1 MVAESEYGQR
11 SGSTMQTGD
20 LTSFSYFMTRSFQ
33 MSSDEM
39 NKAGEFGRDGAKD
52 AMNNTQGEIKGVP
65 KGSATTKEHNPN
77 LNPIWWAPL

>member
-11 SGSTMQTGD
+11 TGSTMQTGD

-39 NKAGEFGRDGAKD
+39 NKAGEFGRDGA
-52 AMNNTQGEIKGVP
+52 NNTHGEIKGGS